1 MSDVTSPPIVPPVRP
16 VAGSGCV
23 PRRIPVPQCEPPYDD
38 ELPAGRAAAQAG
50 VALPVGGVQGSLA
63 LAFALPSGVPVQ
75 PDLLPGLRLV
85 PDDRPGDEGAD
96 DDDPLVAPQPTPRR
110 LLPAPGR
117 WSARLVQAVLEVLAG
132 ERPPTQLL
140 RWTSEHVYTDID
152 RRARRLVRPCPGSA
166 RALAVRD
173 RPVVRSVHVSEP
185 ADGVAEVCAL
195 VQRGARATA
204 IALRLEGMDGR
215 WLCTALVLG

>member
-1 MSDVTSPPIVPPVRP
+1 MSEVISPAISP
-16 VAGSGCV
+16 VAGAGCS

-38 ELPAGRAAAQAG
+38 ELPAAKPS
-50 VALPVGGVQGSLA
+50 VALPAGGVQGSLA
-63 LAFALPSGVPVQ
+63 LAFSLPSGVPAQ
-75 PDLLPGLRLV
+75 PEPLPGLRLV
-85 PDDRPGDEGAD
+85 PVERTDEDGDERE
-96 DDDPLVAPQPTPRR
+96 DPLVAPQPTPRR

-117 WSARLVQAVLEVLAG
+117 WSARLAQAMLEVLAG

-140 RWTSEHVYTDID
+140 RWTSEPVYADID
-152 RRARRLVRPCPGSA
+152 SRARRLVRPCPGTA
-166 RALAVRD
+166 QALAVRD
-173 RPVVRSVHVSEP
+173 RAVVRSVHVSEP

-204 IALRLEGMDGR
+204 LALRLEGVDGR